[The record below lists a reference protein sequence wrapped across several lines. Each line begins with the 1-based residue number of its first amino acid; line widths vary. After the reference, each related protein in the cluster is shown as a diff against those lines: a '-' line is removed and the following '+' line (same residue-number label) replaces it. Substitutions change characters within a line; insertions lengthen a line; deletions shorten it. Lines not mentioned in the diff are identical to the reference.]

1 MKTIK
6 NFNMYVP
13 SGTINSITYKNKS
26 EQLLFG
32 AKETV
37 SVLQELEKMSRELS
51 KSSVEHS
58 KVQSPANRSPTNA
71 GRQKSISGR

>member
-1 MKTIK
+1 MK
-6 NFNMYVP
+6 NFKMYVP
-13 SGTINSITYKNKS
+13 SETIDSIKSRNKS

-51 KSSVEHS
+51 KSSLQPS
-58 KVQSPANRSPTNA
+58 KQHSPANRSPSNPR
-71 GRQKSISGR
+71 GLKSISGR